1 MYTCKDNDQRLKNKG
16 HSYEEIMAVNV
27 GNQMKE
33 DQLNDL
39 KRAHSNLAGNGSES
53 KKRSCG
59 AFSGASQDHQIAEAH
74 EYFSDESIIS

>member
-1 MYTCKDNDQRLKNKG
+1 VYTCKDNDQRDKNKV
-16 HSYEEIMAVNV
+16 HSYEEMMAVNV

-59 AFSGASQDHQIAEAH
+59 AFK
-74 EYFSDESIIS
+74 IIKLQRLMSTSVMKRICN